1 MPNCYRYPKAD
12 KPPHIGTVRKITTLN
27 PIAEIVQYF
36 SDAAHADPAD
46 ANEMQR
52 ADRSRKRFH
61 AAHPRKSEE

>member
-1 MPNCYRYPKAD
+1 MPNCYRYPKVNE
-12 KPPHIGTVRKITTLN
+12 PTYIGAVRKITTPN
-27 PIAEIVQYF
+27 PIAEIVQYL

-61 AAHPRKSEE
+61 AAHPRKSE